1 MKTSPQKHF
10 SPGLLPIFFVAA
22 GLVIWKNG
30 GVNSHGWADTAMLG
44 VFILLMIWLL
54 SPCRSDK
61 RTGHDSPAE

>member
-1 MKTSPQKHF
+1 
-10 SPGLLPIFFVAA
+10 LLPIFFVAA

-54 SPCRSDK
+54 SPRRSDK